1 MNPGE
6 TATHFFLNGS
16 TFSGGPLM
24 FGLIALVGIV
34 NIIAAIAMIITEKSS
49 QIGILMAQGT
59 QRSDLKRIFMIQGGF
74 IGLLGGMIGGLLSM
88 TIIWIQLKFE
98 ILKIP
103 AEIYFMDQ
111 IPFSFDFP
119 VFGSILIIT
128 FICCMLASWWP
139 TKVVSSLNPAAALRF
154 E

>member
-1 MNPGE
+1 
-6 TATHFFLNGS
+6 
-16 TFSGGPLM
+16 
-24 FGLIALVGIV
+24 
-34 NIIAAIAMIITEKSS
+34 
-49 QIGILMAQGT
+49 
-59 QRSDLKRIFMIQGGF
+59 MIQGGF